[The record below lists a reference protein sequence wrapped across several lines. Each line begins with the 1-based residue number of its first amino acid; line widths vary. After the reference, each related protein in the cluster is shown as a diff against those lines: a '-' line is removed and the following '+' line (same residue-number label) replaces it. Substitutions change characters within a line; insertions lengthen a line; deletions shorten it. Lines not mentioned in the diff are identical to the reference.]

1 MLMLIKVPL
10 RVTREKKKKKET
22 SFFLCVHLT
31 LSFEIPT
38 KRYVESLCSM
48 FGQAFLRGDS
58 SVPTLNTKDHKFC
71 TSVNF
76 LNHRLFSLQVTLQ
89 LTLLVTII
97 DSV

>member
-1 MLMLIKVPL
+1 MLLPIKVPL
-10 RVTREKKKKKET
+10 RVTREKKKEKKD
-22 SFFLCVHLT
+22 LT
-31 LSFEIPT
+31 PSFEIPT
-38 KRYVESLCSM
+38 KSYAESLCSM
-48 FGQAFLRGDS
+48 FGQAFLRWDS